1 MGEQGFTDIVEGT
14 VYALLIRVEQR
25 GFVGVQKIPSEMG
38 PPREVYSINVRGTEQ
53 LDESWGT

>member
-1 MGEQGFTDIVEGT
+1 LGEQGFTDIVEGT

-53 LDESWGT
+53 LDES